1 MAGKGTIGGKI
12 VLEGEK
18 AYREALKNI
27 RSDQQELRSEMK
39 LCQSEFKDSQNS
51 LEALTKKYEILTKQ
65 VETQAKKVEV
75 YQKAMETSAQKQE
88 QAAEKVHALQTALD
102 KAEKEMEQMSS
113 STGDNSQA
121 MEEQTKVI
129 DDLKNKLSLAEEGY
143 NKAEQKTK
151 SYQAALNNATAELNI
166 MQDDLDQTARYMK
179 EAEDSTD
186 KCAVS
191 IDEYGKETQD
201 ATNKT
206 SVFGD
211 VLKANLVSEVII
223 AGVKKLANGIKDIAD
238 ASIEV
243 GSEFEASMSQVAA
256 TMGMTAE
263 KINEGSADYE
273 KLTAAAKECGQTT
286 KYSASEAGEALN
298 YLALAGYDVNKSVE
312 ALPKVLNLAA
322 AGNLDLAYASDL
334 VTDSMA
340 ALGPV
345 VGSLDNYID
354 EMTKTSQKSN
364 TSIAQLGEATL
375 VCAGT
380 VSLTKQSLETMN
392 AELGILANNGLKGAE
407 GGTHLRNVI
416 LALSA
421 PTDKAKIALNGLG
434 VQVSD
439 SSGNMR
445 DLNDILVDL
454 NAAMAGMSSTEKTQM
469 INRIFNKT
477 DIAAV
482 NALLKGTGDE
492 FDNLVTEL
500 NNCSGAAE
508 AMADTMNNNFK
519 GKVTILKSSL
529 EALGISAY
537 EIFDDN
543 MKKSVEGATNA
554 VGRLQKAIDSG
565 DLGVSLNKMSDAL
578 GEFFEKAIDVGE
590 DALPVV
596 IDALTWILDNS
607 DLIIAGVT
615 GIAAANLEMK
625 VVAPAIEA
633 AQTAWNAYKK
643 ANEGA
648 TVSQWLLNTA
658 MEANPAGILLT
669 AIVGLTA
676 AVAAYTIINKDNLVQ
691 TSEQVQKTKELI
703 EETQA
708 LNGEYE
714 KAKEERTQTSEGYNA
729 QATAA
734 SKLVAE
740 LGELRSKTSLTTDE
754 QTRMKMIVAEL
765 NELVPDLNL
774 VYDEQNNIF
783 NKTQSEIEGCVDAYI
798 ALYKAQ
804 AAQEELQK
812 IAQQQVEYEKQLY
825 DIEKQRTDL
834 QEELTQKQNE
844 YNSVMENCKE
854 TYGEMTE
861 LYSSAGMAE
870 YQAMM
875 DAKSA
880 LDELDAVTQEAVAN
894 SEALTEEYEYWIG
907 VVSENQPIYD
917 AAAAEGT
924 LGEEAQEAA
933 ASMSD
938 MATSASQAFQEM
950 YESVAESVENQ
961 ISLFSKFNGEAELT
975 TQDLLSNMQS
985 QVDGI
990 TQWADNMELLAERGI
1005 DQGLLQ
1011 HLADLG
1017 PEGAGYVATFV
1028 SMSNDELQK
1037 ANELWSDSLTL
1048 SDDTAAKVAEAY
1060 ETAGKKSAEGYS
1072 TGISDSAKS
1081 VASISGDMAQGSIE
1095 EAQKVLGESGGGSSK
1110 EFETVGEGV
1119 DTGMAAGIK
1128 DNQQDVL
1135 DTVETL
1141 GTSMLATGQE
1151 NVKAED
1157 WKAVGKKIPDSVK
1170 AGIKD
1175 NQQDVLNTITALCIS
1190 MLTTGQDHVRI
1201 EDWKAVGKRIPDS
1214 VKAGIESGTSS
1225 VVSAVKDMVTKAQE
1239 AAKEGGSVKTL
1250 SSPIGIP
1257 VTITGEENISGLQS
1271 LANIEAVISAAL
1283 PQENMILREAAT
1295 STMMPTVVKQYDIQQ
1310 EINIYAMEDDPI
1322 DAAKKYR
1329 DAQREMVEEW

>member
-1 MAGKGTIGGKI
+1 MAGKGTIGSKI
-12 VLEGEK
+12 ILEGEK
-18 AYREALKNI
+18 EYREALKNI
-27 RSDQQELRSEMK
+27 RYDQKELRSEME
-39 LCQSEFKDSQNS
+39 LCKSKFKDSQNS
-51 LEALTKKYEILTKQ
+51 LEALTKKHEILSKQ
-65 VETQAKKVEV
+65 LDAQNQKVALYNGAVEV
-75 YQKAMETSAQKQE
+75 FSKKQE
-88 QAAEKVHALQTALD
+88 QAAEKVNELKTSLSD
-102 KAEKEMEQMSS
+102 AEKKLELMSN

-121 MEEQTKVI
+121 MEEQSKVI
-129 DDLKNKLSLAEEGY
+129 KDLKSNLALAEEGY
-143 NKAEQKTK
+143 VKAEQKTK
-151 SYQAALNNATAELNI
+151 SYQTALNNANVELNI
-166 MQDDLDQTARYMK
+166 MQEDLDQTAQYIE
-179 EAEDSTD
+179 EANNSIF
-186 KCAVS
+186 KCAKS

-201 ATNKT
+201 AAKKT

-211 VLKANLVSEVII
+211 VLKANLASEVIV
-223 AGVKKLANGIKDIAD
+223 AGVKKLADGIKEIAD

-263 KINEGSADYE
+263 EINAGSEDYE
-273 KLTAAAKECGQTT
+273 KLAAAAKECGQTT

-312 ALPKVLNLAA
+312 TLPKVLNLAA

-364 TSIAQLGEATL
+364 TSVAQLGEATL

-380 VSLTKQSLETMN
+380 VSLTGQKLETMN
-392 AELGILANNGLKGAE
+392 AELGILANNHLKGAE
-407 GGTHLRNVI
+407 GGTHLRNVL

-421 PTDKAKIALNGLG
+421 PTDKAKTALSELG

-445 DLNDILVDL
+445 DLNDIMVDL
-454 NAAMAGMSSTEKTQM
+454 NAAMAGMSSAEKTQM

-508 AMADTMNNNFK
+508 EMADTMNNNLK

-543 MKKSVEGATNA
+543 MKKSVEGATDA
-554 VGRLQKAIDSG
+554 VGRLQKSIDSG

-596 IDALTWILDNS
+596 IDGLTWILDNV
-607 DLIIAGVT
+607 DLIIAGLT

-633 AQTAWNAYKK
+633 AQMAWNTYKT
-643 ANEGA
+643 ASEGA
-648 TVSQWLLNTA
+648 AVSQELLNVA
-658 MEANPAGILLT
+658 MNANPAGMLIT

-676 AVAAYTIINKDNLVQ
+676 AVAAYTVINKDSLTQ

-754 QTRMKMIVAEL
+754 QTRMKMIVEEL

-783 NKTQSEIEGCVDAYI
+783 NKTQAEIAGCVDAYI

-804 AAQEELQK
+804 AAMEELQN

-825 DIEKQRTDL
+825 DIEKQRTEI
-834 QEELTQKQNE
+834 QEELTQKQDA

-880 LDELDAVTQEAVAN
+880 LDELDAVTQEATAN
-894 SEALTEEYEYWIG
+894 SEALTEEYKYWID
-907 VVSENQPIYD
+907 VISENQPIYD

-924 LGEEAQEAA
+924 LGEKAQKAA
-933 ASMSD
+933 VELVSMSN
-938 MATSASQAFQEM
+938 TASQAFTEM

-975 TQDLLSNMQS
+975 TQDLLNNMQS

-990 TQWADNMELLAERGI
+990 RQWADNMEQLAERGI

-1028 SMSNDELQK
+1028 AMSDEEFK
-1037 ANELWSDSLTL
+1037 RANELWADSLTL

-1060 ETAGKKSAEGYS
+1060 ETAGQKAVEGYS
-1072 TGISDSAKS
+1072 AGISGGAKD
-1081 VASISGDMAQGSIE
+1081 VAAVSGDMAQGSID
-1095 EAQKVLGESGGGSSK
+1095 EAQKVLGESESGSSK

-1128 DNQQDVL
+1128 DNQQNVL
-1135 DTVETL
+1135 DTIMTL
-1141 GTSMLATGQE
+1141 GTSMLVTGQE
-1151 NVKAED
+1151 SVRTED
-1157 WKAVGKKIPDSVK
+1157 WKAVGKKIPD
-1170 AGIKD
+1170 
-1175 NQQDVLNTITALCIS
+1175 
-1190 MLTTGQDHVRI
+1190 
-1201 EDWKAVGKRIPDS
+1201 AVT
-1214 VKAGIESGTSS
+1214 AGIESGTSS
-1225 VVSAVKDMVTKAQE
+1225 VVSAVKDMVTKALS
-1239 AAKEGGSVKTL
+1239 AAQQAASIRTL

-1257 VTITGEENISGLQS
+1257 VAITGEENVVGLQS
-1271 LANIEAVISAAL
+1271 LANIGDVIAASL
-1283 PQENMILREAAT
+1283 PEENMIIEKTAA
-1295 STMMPTVVKQYDIQQ
+1295 SAAAPTVVKQYNIPQ

-1322 DAAKKYR
+1322 DAAKKFR
-1329 DAQREMVEEW
+1329 DAQREAAEEW